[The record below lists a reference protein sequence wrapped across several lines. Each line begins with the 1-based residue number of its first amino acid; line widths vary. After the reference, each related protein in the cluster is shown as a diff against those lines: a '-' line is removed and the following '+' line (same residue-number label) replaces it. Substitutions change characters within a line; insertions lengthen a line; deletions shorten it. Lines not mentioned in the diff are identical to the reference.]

1 MKFEQ
6 KLSDGARRGA
16 GCLLVAVLSASGLAC
31 GARAR
36 VEAGTAQGAPIAGK
50 REQRGDGGARAGAG
64 EEASGPEAR
73 GAGREPHGGGASS
86 GPLSEVTAAVSVA
99 NVQRLRDVARID

>member
-16 GCLLVAVLSASGLAC
+16 GCLLVAVLAASGLAC

-36 VEAGTAQGAPIAGK
+36 VEAETAQGAPIAGR
-50 REQRGDGGARAGAG
+50 REQRDEGGAG
-64 EEASGPEAR
+64 EGAGEGGRDPEAQ
-73 GAGREPHGGGASS
+73 GAGRETHGGGASS
-86 GPLSEVTAAVSVA
+86 GPLSEVTAAVSAA

>member
-16 GCLLVAVLSASGLAC
+16 GCLLVAVLAASGLAC

-36 VEAGTAQGAPIAGK
+36 VEAGTAQGAPIAGR
-50 REQRGDGGARAGAG
+50 RELLGNGGEGAAEG
-64 EEASGPEAR
+64 VRDPEAQ

-86 GPLSEVTAAVSVA
+86 GPLSEVTAAVSAA